1 MFLDNISHTHT
12 QKHGSFICHLVC
24 QSLILVNG
32 NTVLKSVLG
41 VVLELDSVG
50 NTERKEKSGFIS
62 SCF

>member
-12 QKHGSFICHLVC
+12 QKHGSFICQLVC

-41 VVLELDSVG
+41 VVLELD
-50 NTERKEKSGFIS
+50 
-62 SCF
+62 